1 MREGRICGEFDRADA
16 TEEKILNCALRGA
29 A

>member
-1 MREGRICGEFDRADA
+1 MREGRICGEFDRAQA
-16 TEEKILNCALRGA
+16 TERNILNCALRGA

>member
-1 MREGRICGEFDRADA
+1 MRDGRICGEFERADA